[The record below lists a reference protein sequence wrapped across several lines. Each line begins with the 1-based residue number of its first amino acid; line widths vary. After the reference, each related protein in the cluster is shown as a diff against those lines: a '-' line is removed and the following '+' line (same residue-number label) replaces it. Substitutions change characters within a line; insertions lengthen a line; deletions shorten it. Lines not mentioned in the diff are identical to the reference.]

1 MNHLTYITT
10 DINQLNNVD
19 FSQIEE
25 TSKDTVRKS
34 LDESKFVAKWEG
46 ETPETITNIPESD
59 KGAEMN
65 HTEARTL
72 MSTPEWSESNPP
84 E

>member
-1 MNHLTYITT
+1 MNHLTYITA

-19 FSQIEE
+19 FSQIQE
-25 TSKDTVRKS
+25 TGIDTVRKS
-34 LDESKFVAKWEG
+34 IDESEFIAKWEG
-46 ETPETITNIPESD
+46 ETPETITNIPEGD

-72 MSTPEWSESNPP
+72 MSTPEWSEEPP